1 MDVVSETTLIEK
13 LDVFESANQLAEV
26 STAEVSAE
34 LNRLATELLQ
44 ARRERLDEL
53 LEKERLGDRLAK
65 LISVLPGAVLVL
77 DHAGL
82 VIECNRHA
90 IELLDRPLIGRTWL
104 EVVQRIGSEK
114 HATQGEFRLSD
125 GRCLSI
131 ARTPLEHESGE
142 ILLLT
147 DISESHRLEQ
157 LLQQQNRLSAMGE
170 MSARL
175 AHQIRTPLS
184 AALLYMSQL
193 ARTPGTPDAKRSEYV
208 IRAIQRLRD
217 LETLVDDML
226 LFAGG
231 QNDVHEAFD
240 LVEVAEDA
248 LETLAPQ
255 LDDPFQIDLQHDVDS
270 IPVCGHRNAIRSA
283 VLNVINNALQVSE
296 GGERIHI
303 TLASEDNQ
311 AIVKVRDHGPGVPEE
326 FYERVF
332 EPFFSTRSQGTGL
345 GLAVVNSVMRAHGGN
360 ASVRDVGDGAEFRL
374 SLPAQ
379 SASVQDV
386 FNPANLFE
394 APSAYV

>member
-1 MDVVSETTLIEK
+1 MDLVSETTLVEK
-13 LDVFESANQLAEV
+13 LDVFESANELAEIGN
-26 STAEVSAE
+26 TQVSAE

-77 DHAGL
+77 DQQGL

-90 IELLDRPLIGRTWL
+90 IDLLDRPLIGRTWL
-104 EVVQRIGSEK
+104 EVVRRIGSEK
-114 HATQGEFRLSD
+114 GATQGEFRLSD

-131 ARTPLEHESGE
+131 ARTRLEHESGE

-193 ARTPGTPDAKRSEYV
+193 ARTASAPDARRSEYV

-231 QNDVHEAFD
+231 SNEVHEAFD

-255 LDDPFQIDLQHDVDS
+255 LDDPFQIDLQHDLDT
-270 IPVCGHRNAIRSA
+270 IPVCGNRNAIRSA
-283 VLNVINNALQVSE
+283 VLNVINNALQVSD
-296 GGERIHI
+296 GGEKIHI
-303 TLASEDNQ
+303 TLASEDLQ
-311 AIVKVRDHGPGVPEE
+311 AVIKVRDHGPGIPEE

-345 GLAVVNSVMRAHGGN
+345 GLAVVNSVMRAHGGHV
-360 ASVRDVGDGAEFRL
+360 SVRDVGDGAEFRL

-379 SASVQDV
+379 NGSTSDV
-386 FNPANLFE
+386 FSPANLF
-394 APSAYV
+394 STTNSYV